1 MYCRI
6 DKIDENDNSLGQA
19 IRDSVGS
26 YANVMKHLK
35 KNTDASFFRNFS
47 SKL

>member
-6 DKIDENDNSLGQA
+6 EKIDENENSLVHA

-35 KNTDASFFRNFS
+35 KTTDASFFRNFF